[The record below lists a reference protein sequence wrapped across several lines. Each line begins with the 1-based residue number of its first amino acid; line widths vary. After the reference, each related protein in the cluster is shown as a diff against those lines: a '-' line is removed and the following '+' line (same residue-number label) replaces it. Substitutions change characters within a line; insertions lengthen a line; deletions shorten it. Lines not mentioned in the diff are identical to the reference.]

1 MTVPPTASTLSRKV
15 QSAVAGTPAD
25 QLVHD
30 LHGKRGEG
38 RTKSLREQC
47 QEHLG
52 HCASNKLSAN
62 WGIHEGLL
70 WKLISGW
77 LTSKAGQGLLRVE
90 AMNRRDTLQ
99 PPWRGG

>member
-15 QSAVAGTPAD
+15 QLAVAGTPAD

-52 HCASNKLSAN
+52 HCASYKLSAG
-62 WGIHEGLL
+62 WGIHSGLP
-70 WKLISGW
+70 WKLMSRW
-77 LTSKAGQGLLRVE
+77 VTSRAGQGLLYVE
-90 AMNRRDTLQ
+90 AMNRS
-99 PPWRGG
+99 